1 MALAKWYKVD
11 FHTHTPASNC
21 FVDKTVTAEQWVVAA
36 KEANLDAVVITDHNS
51 VGFISK
57 IDELEESIKD
67 GIKIFYGIEVCVSAN
82 FTHFLI
88 IFDDKL
94 KTKEIED
101 AVISDLGLKR
111 DVWADT
117 TNYVSEDNLKKLYN
131 ELGNR
136 IFVIPAHFASEKGLG
151 KSNINAINK
160 YQEFLKFDAIEVRS
174 EEDIREYENKIRND
188 AINKAALITGSDNPS
203 DKNNAQH
210 SLEGVGK
217 SFTWIKTSSLTF
229 EGLRQVFLDPKNRC
243 INMVQL
249 QNIGEEFNPNEIT
262 YDYVSGIKFSKITHM
277 TELDMR
283 FSPGLNCIIGG
294 RGTGKS
300 TLVEAIHYGLKTKK
314 ELSDCK
320 LLDKTLMDNGV
331 IETFYN
337 FGMNKSYKITAVR
350 KRRKIEYTYE
360 DDNGNIKQPPEF
372 KIDFYGQKEIFN
384 LIECNENHDMGNV
397 NPILNMID
405 SRINS
410 KIFSYKEEVNT
421 VLSEMKQ
428 YAIRYKNNQKNIEEL
443 PTIKAEIE
451 KAEAIL
457 KRFKASGLEDARK
470 KYETLGDGIKRTKQE
485 LSSLSQLIDCSVEN
499 FTVKRAECESTLKD
513 LSRECAQNKENIAV
527 IDELLKSYS
536 RIAIFLSSEKE
547 KIDSQINSY
556 EFAKVHGVLNDLK
569 NLYTKALESI
579 KAAESVN
586 IREVQD
592 KLQEYK
598 KREKQ
603 LKEVAENQKNI
614 LEKIKVCIDKF
625 IIKHI
630 ELTQL
635 RMTEITKLEL
645 EGIKVSI
652 QSMAY
657 LPGWKSALQ
666 KELGTAGFDDDFM
679 LLGRKIFNPDSM
691 YENYK
696 KFLMFIL
703 VSSTGDLTELG
714 LEEFATRFVNMWKT
728 KSKNGTLESLIN
740 IVPEDNVDITIT
752 ENGLETDINE
762 GSPGQKCAALLAF
775 ILNSGNN
782 PLVIDQPEDDLDNSL
797 IYNLI
802 VKSIREIKKK
812 RQIIIVTHN
821 PNIPVL
827 GDAEGIFILER
838 NAQGKVVFRKN
849 KKAGC
854 IEEKEI
860 RNGICEIMEGG
871 EEAFKKREA
880 KYMY

>member
-1 MALAKWYKVD
+1 MALAKWYKMD
-11 FHTHTPASNC
+11 FHTHTPESKC
-21 FVDKTVTAEQWVVAA
+21 FTDKTVTAEQWVMAA
-36 KEANLDAVVITDHNS
+36 KEANLNAVVITDHNS

-57 IDELEESIKD
+57 IDELEESIRT
-67 GIKIFYGIEVCVSAN
+67 GIKIFYGIEVCISAN
-82 FTHFLI
+82 LTHFLI

-94 KTKEIED
+94 KIKEIED

-111 DVWADT
+111 EVWADT
-117 TNYVSEDNLKKLYN
+117 TKYVTENDLKNLYN
-131 ELGNR
+131 TLGNR

-151 KSNINAINK
+151 RSNINAINK
-160 YQEFLKFDAIEVRS
+160 YQEFLKFDAIEVRN
-174 EEDIREYENKIRND
+174 EEDIREYENKIRNK

-210 SLEGVGK
+210 SLDGLGK

-229 EGLRQVFLDPKNRC
+229 EGLRQVFLDPENRC
-243 INMVQL
+243 INMVEL
-249 QNIGEEFNPNEIT
+249 QNVGLEFNPNEVT

-277 TELDMR
+277 TDLDMR

-300 TLVEAIHYGLKTKK
+300 TLVEIIHYGLKTEKD
-314 ELSDCK
+314 LSDCK
-320 LLDKTLMDNGV
+320 LLDKTLKEDGI

-337 FGMNKSYKITAVR
+337 FGMNKSYKITATR
-350 KRRKIEYTYE
+350 KKKKLAYTYE
-360 DDNGNIKQPPEF
+360 DDSGNIEQPPEF

-384 LIECNENHDMGNV
+384 LIENNESHDMGNV

-405 SRINS
+405 SRINP
-410 KIFSYKEEVNT
+410 KIFSYKDEVNAT
-421 VLSEMKQ
+421 LAEMKQ
-428 YAIRYKNNQKNIEEL
+428 HATKYKNNKKRIEEL
-443 PTIKAEIE
+443 PTIKAEID

-470 KYETLGDGIKRTKQE
+470 RYETLDDGIKRTKQE
-485 LSSLSQLIDCSVEN
+485 LSSLSQLIDCSIEN
-499 FTVKRAECESTLKD
+499 FTVKRTECESVLKD
-513 LSRECAQNKENIAV
+513 FTGREQNTENIAV
-527 IDELLKSYS
+527 IDELLKSYN
-536 RIAIFLSSEKE
+536 RTIAFLSKEKE

-556 EFAKVHGVLNDLK
+556 ESAKVHGLLSDLK
-569 NLYTKALESI
+569 NLYVKALEGI
-579 KAAESVN
+579 KGAESEN
-586 IREVQD
+586 IQEVQD

-598 KREKQ
+598 RREKQ

-614 LEKIKVCIDKF
+614 LEKLKVCIDDF
-625 IIKHI
+625 ITKRI
-630 ELTQL
+630 ELTKL
-635 RMTEITKLEL
+635 RSTEIDTLEL
-645 EGIKVSI
+645 GGIKVHI

-666 KELGTAGFDDDFM
+666 KEFGTTGFDEDFM
-679 LLGRKIFNPDSM
+679 SLGKFISNPDGM
-691 YENYK
+691 YKNYK

-703 VSSTGDLTELG
+703 VSDTGDLTELG
-714 LEEFATRFVNMWKT
+714 LKEITARFTNTWKT

-740 IVPEDNVDITIT
+740 VVPEDNVDIKIT

-775 ILNSGNN
+775 ILNSGDN

-797 IYNLI
+797 IYNLV

-827 GDAEGIFILER
+827 GDAEGILILER